1 MELTFQYEKI
11 KQTKKK
17 LKDVMR
23 PDRKR
28 SEIGEWTLQR
38 KGGDDYEQK
47 NSDYV

>member
-1 MELTFQYEKI
+1 
-11 KQTKKK
+11 
-17 LKDVMR
+17 MR

-28 SEIGEWTLQR
+28 SQIGEWTLQR